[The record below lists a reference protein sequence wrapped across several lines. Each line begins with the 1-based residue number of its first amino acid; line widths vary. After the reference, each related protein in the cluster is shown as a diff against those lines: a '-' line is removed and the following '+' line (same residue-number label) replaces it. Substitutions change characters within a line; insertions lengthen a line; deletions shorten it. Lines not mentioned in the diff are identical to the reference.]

1 MSDNEEDGKEKEKE
15 IKEIKMEEEEESE
28 EKKEKENH
36 IKGNQIKEEKQIN
49 ILNDDEED
57 DDEIDDESKEK
68 KDSLKDNNIKNMELD
83 SPYHFDASKKVY
95 KISSTPLISE
105 ITILNTKNNPP
116 NRCYITA
123 EFSEKNNSII
133 CIGGTDEKCEQYDK
147 ITEYNISKNVWEF
160 WKCEDQ
166 SESGLELS
174 GHSSNLITLYKEGK
188 NKEEKIKEEK
198 IFIFGGYDNWK
209 NEFTAQSCL
218 IDINMKTFEKI
229 NYNINLN
236 ENNEFPMPRT
246 YHSSNYDQK
255 NNVIYIYGGT
265 DMNINH
271 CKGDNFQALWK
282 FNLMDKIWNK
292 INLDKKLT
300 DGPPRG
306 HVSILFKHKLYII
319 GGVTLFKKFTNNMY
333 IIDLKENTI
342 KKLDYDDDN
351 FKKGCIPEPLA
362 FHSGI
367 LLDDKR
373 FLIHG
378 GLNKNYNAINT
389 CYIYYIKEMKFDKIS
404 IPLIPNLFGHK
415 ILKNNSKNILYIVG
429 GMNDFQYVGDKN
441 LIYQN
446 KEDKDKVFNQNEQ
459 KIKFFPMENILE
471 ISFDNSDSQG
481 ESYGVETGNKVEENK
496 NSNKRIRWKKLFYV
510 NINENGKN

>member
-1 MSDNEEDGKEKEKE
+1 
-15 IKEIKMEEEEESE
+15 
-28 EKKEKENH
+28 
-36 IKGNQIKEEKQIN
+36 
-49 ILNDDEED
+49 
-57 DDEIDDESKEK
+57 
-68 KDSLKDNNIKNMELD
+68 
-83 SPYHFDASKKVY
+83 
-95 KISSTPLISE
+95 
-105 ITILNTKNNPP
+105 
-116 NRCYITA
+116 
-123 EFSEKNNSII
+123 
-133 CIGGTDEKCEQYDK
+133 
-147 ITEYNISKNVWEF
+147 
-160 WKCEDQ
+160 
-166 SESGLELS
+166 
-174 GHSSNLITLYKEGK
+174 
-188 NKEEKIKEEK
+188 
-198 IFIFGGYDNWK
+198 
-209 NEFTAQSCL
+209 
-218 IDINMKTFEKI
+218 
-229 NYNINLN
+229 
-236 ENNEFPMPRT
+236 
-246 YHSSNYDQK
+246 
-255 NNVIYIYGGT
+255 
-265 DMNINH
+265 
-271 CKGDNFQALWK
+271 
-282 FNLMDKIWNK
+282 
-292 INLDKKLT
+292 
-300 DGPPRG
+300 
-306 HVSILFKHKLYII
+306 
-319 GGVTLFKKFTNNMY
+319 MY

-496 NSNKRIRWKKLFYV
+496 NSNNFKRIRWKKLFYV